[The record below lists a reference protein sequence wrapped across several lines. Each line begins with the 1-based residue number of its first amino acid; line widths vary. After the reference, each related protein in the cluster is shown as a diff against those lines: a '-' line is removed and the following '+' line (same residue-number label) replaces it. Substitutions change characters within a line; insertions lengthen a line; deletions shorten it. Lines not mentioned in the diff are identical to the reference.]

1 MVVTG
6 TGADRA
12 GLVVETTALIRD
24 SACNISESRSMK
36 MGSCFSTM
44 MLVSGDDADVT
55 KAIAKL
61 KDSGLMDFQ
70 AYDSTDPMLDEE
82 TEADFAADFMLDG
95 ADSPGLVS
103 GISAILQ
110 KHGMNIVRCESTVS
124 DDEVPHGGTTLFQL
138 QGTAV
143 HPGPLAEDW
152 TPDAIREELED
163 WAESVN
169 CEVQFEDVDDMEDED
184 DESFGDDWDAMEME
198 KEFLEHAKTAEKKNL
213 PSGGKK

>member
-1 MVVTG
+1 MLSFIRSPLARTLSARGFATKHMVVTG

-36 MGSCFSTM
+36 MGSCFST
-44 MLVSGDDADVT
+44 
-55 KAIAKL
+55 
-61 KDSGLMDFQ
+61 
-70 AYDSTDPMLDEE
+70 
-82 TEADFAADFMLDG
+82 
-95 ADSPGLVS
+95 
-103 GISAILQ
+103 
-110 KHGMNIVRCESTVS
+110 
-124 DDEVPHGGTTLFQL
+124 LFQL

-143 HPGPLAEDW
+143 HPGPLGEDW

-198 KEFLEHAKTAEKKNL
+198 KEFLEHAKTAEKKHL
-213 PSGGKK
+213 PSGDKK